1 MTRYARLAD
10 CQSAA
15 GYQPGYQPAP
25 QKGRIAVQAQIFRQS
40 GGDCADERLV
50 GDNMRTFLNEQQRQP
65 VDPDPEVRR
74 LVRAMTMNP
83 MELESSWSFG
93 RQARGTAKHVDVCL
107 VEDDPSNVSMV
118 RFLLESASI
127 GLLAVDSCEGA
138 ILALRETRPRL
149 LLVDLGLPDRSGL
162 EIARVVRGWY
172 GYPHIPIVALTASAE
187 KAGAAWRAGF
197 SGFIAKPFVPKTFQ
211 TMVKSWVSVQT
222 H

>member
-1 MTRYARLAD
+1 LA
-10 CQSAA
+10 
-15 GYQPGYQPAP
+15 
-25 QKGRIAVQAQIFRQS
+25 QS
-40 GGDCADERLV
+40 GYDSADERLV
-50 GDNMRTFLNEQQRQP
+50 GDNMDTFLLNEQQRQP
-65 VDPDPEVRR
+65 VDHPDPEVRR

-83 MELESSWSFG
+83 MELESAWSAR

-107 VEDDPSNVSMV
+107 VEDDPSNISMV